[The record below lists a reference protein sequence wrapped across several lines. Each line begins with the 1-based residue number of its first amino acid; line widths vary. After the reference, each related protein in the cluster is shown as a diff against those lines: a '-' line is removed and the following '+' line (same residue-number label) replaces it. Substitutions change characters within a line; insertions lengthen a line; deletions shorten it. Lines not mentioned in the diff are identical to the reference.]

1 MSSQTLVDLY
11 RNLENLKKP
20 DLLLVKKAGA
30 WTPISSDEFCQRVR
44 WISAALGAMG
54 VEPGGR
60 VALLSENRPEW
71 SLVDFA
77 CQCYGAVLVPVFPTM
92 VSAQT
97 EYLLRDSGASVAFC
111 STADQARKVLDAKKS
126 APALKHVVAFDEV
139 SGVRSFG
146 DVLEEG
152 RRAHEADETAFS
164 KRADQRKPDDL
175 ATLIYTSGTTGEPK
189 GAMLTQKNF
198 VSNVTGGLQVLPL
211 SSNDVALSFLPL
223 SHVFER
229 MLEYCYYTKGVT
241 IAFAESFEKIS
252 ANLQEVNP
260 TCFAAVPRVYEKVY
274 SRIQDKFSK
283 APAGK
288 QKLVAK
294 ALAVG
299 REVYELRAKRK
310 TPGMLLAAQHFVFDK
325 LVFSKIR
332 AALGNRFR
340 YAVSGGAPLERKLAE
355 FFWSV
360 GIEIYE
366 GYGLTETSPVITV
379 NGPGAWRL
387 GSVGRAIA
395 GVEVRIAEDGEIL
408 SRGPHI
414 MKGYWQKPE
423 ATKEAID
430 AEGWFHTGDIGVV
443 DEDGFL
449 KITDRKKEIIV
460 NSNGKNIA
468 PAPIEN
474 HLKTHAFV
482 SQVVVIGDKRK
493 FLSCLIVPDFEK
505 LGDWAKGAGL
515 SGREAKDLI
524 ADPKVREI
532 YQGAIDEWNNG
543 GRPHEQLI
551 GRFALLPAELT
562 IEGGELTPKLS
573 VKRRVVDSKYKEVID
588 GMYAGGG
595 D

>member
-30 WTPISSDEFCQRVR
+30 WTPISSDEFCQRIR

-92 VSAQT
+92 VSEQT
-97 EYLLRDSGASVAFC
+97 EYLLRDSGATVAFC
-111 STADQARKVLDAKKS
+111 STADQTRKVLDAKKS
-126 APALKHVVAFDEV
+126 APALKHVVAFDDV

-152 RRAHEADETAFS
+152 RKAHEADETAFS
-164 KRADQRKPDDL
+164 RRADQRKPDDL

-274 SRIQDKFSK
+274 SKIQDKFSK

-310 TPGMLLAAQHFVFDK
+310 TPGMFLAAQHFVFDK

-332 AALGNRFR
+332 AALGSRFR

-515 SGREAKDLI
+515 SGKEAKDLV

-532 YQGAIDEWNNG
+532 YQGAVDEWNKG
-543 GRPHEQLI
+543 GRSHEQQI

-573 VKRRVVDSKYKEVID
+573 VKRRVVDAKYKDVID